1 MSTTTLPRLAA
12 TAALA
17 TGALLLGG
25 APAHAQV
32 APDQYERQVAVVT
45 IPGTP
50 TSAPGIELGQIGLG
64 AVGGLALGGAL
75 VITVRGNRRPRLA
88 HAA

>member
-1 MSTTTLPRLAA
+1 MSTTALPRLAA

-32 APDQYERQVAVVT
+32 APDPYERKVAVVT
-45 IPGTP
+45 IPDTI
-50 TSAPGIELGQIGLG
+50 TSVSGMQLGQIGLG

-75 VITVRGNRRPRLA
+75 VVAARSNRRTRLA
-88 HAA
+88 RAA

>member
-1 MSTTTLPRLAA
+1 MSTTALPRLAA

-32 APDQYERQVAVVT
+32 SPDQYERKVAVVT
-45 IPGTP
+45 IPGTT
-50 TSAPGIELGQIGLG
+50 TSAPGMQLGQIGLG

-75 VITVRGNRRPRLA
+75 VVAARGTRRTRLA